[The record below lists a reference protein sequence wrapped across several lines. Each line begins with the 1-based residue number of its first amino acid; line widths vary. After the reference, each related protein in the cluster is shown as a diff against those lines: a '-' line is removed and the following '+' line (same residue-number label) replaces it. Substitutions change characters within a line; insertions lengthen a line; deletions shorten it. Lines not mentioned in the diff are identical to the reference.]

1 MSFSNQTIDFEALLY
16 ALAQQTEPLPKDLQQ
31 KLTKM
36 SRSLRENNTDDYHQ
50 LRGLI
55 QQFPALEIAYKRA
68 LEEWDKNYASQER
81 AKCLDAT
88 FHRTS
93 GLDDLFIN
101 SVLSTEDWVIST
113 KKIISSRRS
122 PKQRSQFLK
131 RGDRVL
137 TFTSGGAFL
146 GVLIAQIPGAIIG
159 GLFAGIYAWFSF
171 PAVKTDTSR

>member
-16 ALAQQTEPLPKDLQQ
+16 ALAQQTESLPKDLQQ

-36 SRSLRENNTDDYHQ
+36 GRSLRENNTDDYHQ

-55 QQFPALEIAYKRA
+55 QQSPALEIAYKKA
-68 LEEWDKNYASQER
+68 LEEWDDNYSSQER
-81 AKCLDAT
+81 MKSLNAT
-88 FHRTS
+88 FHRTL
-93 GLDDLFIN
+93 GLDDSFIN
-101 SVLSTEDWVIST
+101 SILSTEDWVIST
-113 KKIISSRRS
+113 KKNTSSQRF
-122 PKQRSQFLK
+122 PKQRSQFSK

-137 TFTSGGAFL
+137 TFISGGAFL

-159 GLFAGIYAWFSF
+159 GLCAGIYAWFSF